1 MRKKRLIIMH
11 CGIAQASQHV
21 LDGRHAFERLIK
33 AGALISHFSSLQ
45 APVTQLGFFV
55 MKHGL
60 LIIYKKKCDDD
71 KLEIISLF
79 HGLHVKQKSSNPFF
93 GLFVSF
99 LNCFYCLVFYTY
111 HSMLTVSN
119 LYFHVN
125 IIS

>member
-1 MRKKRLIIMH
+1 VDLNFP
-11 CGIAQASQHV
+11 SP
-21 LDGRHAFERLIK
+21 
-33 AGALISHFSSLQ
+33 FSSLQ

-60 LIIYKKKCDDD
+60 LINKEKKCDDD
-71 KLEIISLF
+71 KLEVISLF
-79 HGLHVKQKSSNPFF
+79 YGLHVKQKSSNPFF

-99 LNCFYCLVFYTY
+99 LNCVCCLVFYMN

>member
-21 LDGRHAFERLIK
+21 FDGKHAFEGLIK

-60 LIIYKKKCDDD
+60 LIIYKKNVMMISW
-71 KLEIISLF
+71 KLSA
-79 HGLHVKQKSSNPFF
+79 FF
-93 GLFVSF
+93 MAF
-99 LNCFYCLVFYTY
+99 
-111 HSMLTVSN
+111 M
-119 LYFHVN
+119 
-125 IIS
+125 